1 LRERD
6 REIGKGA
13 ERERDRRER
22 EERRG
27 RDKERERE
35 REREREIHGT
45 RARDLETR
53 PALANG
59 RLGFERGDD
68 HIDERCY
75 VDVARGRHGILFPGH
90 GIDATMCFQNLPGL
104 EFTV

>member
-1 LRERD
+1 MND
-6 REIGKGA
+6 M
-13 ERERDRRER
+13 RREEEG
-22 EERRG
+22 EERG
-27 RDKERERE
+27 ELVVERERE
-35 REREREIHGT
+35 REIEIHGT

-90 GIDATMCFQNLPGL
+90 GIDATMSFQNLPGL